1 MQAYYLYIKLAH
13 IGLVL
18 GSGALFAMRGLML
31 QLGMRWPMAKPVRKL
46 SIVIDTCLL
55 ISAILLLVILHL
67 NPVETAW
74 VATKIILLLVYIVL
88 GVLALHRA
96 RTRRKRLI
104 AYLAALA
111 VFAFIYSVARAHHPY
126 GWFLSL
132 MA

>member
-18 GSGALFAMRGLML
+18 GSGALFAVRGLML
-31 QLGMRWPMAKPVRKL
+31 QLGMRWPMAKPVRRL

-74 VATKIILLLVYIVL
+74 LATKIILLLVYIVL

>member
-18 GSGALFAMRGLML
+18 GSGALFAVRGLML
-31 QLGMRWPMAKPVRKL
+31 QLGMRWPMAKPVRRL